1 MKPDRLAEH
10 LLHALIMDRKAQFS
24 LKHCEGLIRDK
35 LKETSVAFFVHMTEP
50 EEKVNDLALLNEAY
64 NNFEKEF
71 LN

>member
-10 LLHALIMDRKAQFS
+10 LLHAVIMDRKAQFS
-24 LKHCEGLIRDK
+24 LKHCEDLIRQK
-35 LKETSVAFFVHMTEP
+35 IKETSVAFFVHMAEP
-50 EEKVNDLALLNEAY
+50 EEKVNDLELLEEAY